1 MNRLRLINVFVII
14 NNDTTMV
21 MKRLIFSLCAILFSL
36 AATLSAKNSPSTAAP
51 EFAFPKKVSAR
62 AEKDLRKA
70 IKTNDGKAAIN
81 ALIRFGLAESAIS
94 KENLPAVIS
103 RVTEIAD
110 NENDSVTRS
119 LLYTLLA
126 DIYSEIYGESR
137 YIYDER
143 QIPPAQY
150 PDDIFSWSGD
160 QFKAKIKECLTEA
173 LKPADKLIST
183 RISDYATIL
192 SLGKYTATFYPTL
205 YDFVANKA
213 INTYISYETD
223 NYQLAQRW
231 LSPAKEF
238 VASSTASLP
247 GNLKDVLTLFQ
258 NLTTLH
264 NGATPPAIL
273 TDLNRYQFVISHLP
287 AEENQLSDFQHY
299 LSLFDRYRDNDY
311 AGLILAK
318 ACESMESIDE
328 KRKGL
333 DVINRYLAGT
343 ETVFNRKQLEYL
355 AEVATAPKISVKMP
369 PIVPKGYAAKI
380 KINGENITQCTLRLY
395 KLKPASYDRSR
406 SWNVKD
412 TATAKLIDTQKIV
425 FNTTPPCANDSSV
438 TFSMPEFGYYAIVP
452 DVDGISRSD
461 ERVSV
466 IACSDMAI
474 TSLSTRDLKQALVI
488 NPATGL
494 PVDGAAVMLSS
505 RDSKEKPT
513 DIGHTDAEGCCAIDD
528 NSDYTAIYPTKGDD
542 IYSPSVGAWGSYLP
556 KDEIKVEILTDLP
569 VYHPGDTVLAVAVA
583 YDRDFKGNKPRPD
596 ESITLELRDVNYNIV
611 DRATAT
617 TDQWGRI
624 EARLAVPTTGLT
636 GRFRLQASAN
646 GRDNIGMTWVTVS
659 DYKLPT
665 FELITDKVTSTPGQ
679 PVIIE
684 GKAVTYAGFPLKNA
698 KVSLSLSN
706 VSPWRWWRFNASS
719 PSFYTAEA
727 STGDDGGY
735 RFVITPELLNGAPR
749 PDALFVAK
757 LTAVSPSGES
767 RDALTSFSNRKSYQ
781 ITVAMPTVIN
791 ATKPVKIR
799 LSVLGSDNRNADK
812 EVMATVIR
820 NGLTIGRLNIG
831 ADGHT
836 FFSDFQSGSYSI
848 RFALAD
854 TTLIC
859 KPETKDIV
867 IYRPTDKLSPVDKP
881 LWVPETSVIADGYS
895 RKATVDYATA
905 SDSTHIYYL
914 ASGRDGTVA
923 KGWLNPSK
931 GMNKLEITVPDEESE
946 IKLIL
951 LTAQDLSLYSETINI
966 STPEAMRKISVNVE
980 TFRDK
985 VTPGKEET
993 LTLTVKDD
1001 SGNPVKA
1008 ALLVD
1013 MYNKALTQLAQ
1024 QQFSFSTSPL
1034 YTPIIHAQTRMNDRP
1049 GTYLG
1054 KNIRHVDRPSI
1065 SQPAF
1070 NLYGQQFINR
1080 LGGIRMR
1087 GYAMMKSVATGT
1099 GGINAVREQ
1108 DDDIAENSTDD
1119 ATETVQTTETTD
1131 SAASRAEEPT
1141 FAYRDSE
1148 TPLALFRP
1156 MLSTDDA
1163 GRLKLSYTVPNA
1175 NATWTLATLAYD
1187 ACMLTSSGSCDII
1200 ASKPIMVQPN
1210 CPRFLRMGDRAVI
1223 LANVMNA
1230 TDSALTVKTRF
1241 EIFNPVTGSN
1251 ISVTESTDSI
1261 PPRQAAIVDIAIDTP
1276 FDVALLGYRVKS
1288 SAVTHADGEQGII
1301 PVLESVQPLIESEPF
1316 YIAPDSTIFSMDL
1329 PKTPAGG
1336 RTTLQF
1342 CENPTWYVVT
1352 ALPGLRANTNRT
1364 SNSAAAAIFSA
1375 AVSDGLLRDN
1385 PEIKSAL
1392 HRWSSS
1398 DRSDSTLISMLNRN
1412 SDLKIIMLQAT
1423 PWMMD
1428 ASSDTERMN
1437 RLAILFDKKEIFAAY
1452 AANIEALAKM
1462 QCHGGGW
1469 AWTPDYKE
1477 SSYWVTMNILEE
1489 MGQLTRL
1496 GFMPDDKRLKSM
1508 IDNAVEYID
1517 RETASQF
1524 RKFPDGDYTRY
1535 VTVRDLFP
1543 TVKQSTAA
1551 TKVTAATVQ
1560 KLIAGWQNLNVADK
1574 AIAAMIL
1581 NTHSYAATARNI
1593 MASIDEYA
1601 VTSPALGMWWPSL
1614 DDLTVSRYSK
1624 IGAAAIIL
1632 DAYAT
1637 VTPSSN
1643 AIDAIRQWI
1652 VTQKEAQDWNDGVIT
1667 AQVIASFLSTGSRW
1681 ATPARGAIVTING
1694 NEITPDRIE
1703 KITGY
1708 FRDDISSLA
1717 ADGGRLTV
1725 VKPGDYPSWG
1735 AAITCGRMAMEE
1747 IKPASC
1753 DAVAIEKMLFK
1764 AVNTPEGTRW
1774 EATDSYK
1781 VGDRLKID
1789 LLIHAKRDM
1798 DYVAIVDSRGACLE
1812 PVEQLPR
1819 PIVEQGIYFY
1829 RENRDAVTNI
1839 FVDRLPKGV
1848 YRLSYEMNVN
1858 NAGRYSA
1865 GTASIQSQYAP
1876 ALTAHSAG
1884 AIINVKKD

>member
-1 MNRLRLINVFVII
+1 M
-14 NNDTTMV
+14 

-36 AATLSAKNSPSTAAP
+36 TVTISAKSAPTTTAP
-51 EFAFPKKVSAR
+51 EFAYPKKVSER

-70 IKTNDGKAAIN
+70 IKADDGKAVIN

-94 KENLPAVIS
+94 KDNLPAVIS

-110 NENDSVTRS
+110 NENDAITRS
-119 LLYTLLA
+119 LLYTLLT
-126 DIYSEIYGESR
+126 DIYSEIYSESR
-137 YIYDER
+137 YIYDQR
-143 QIPPAQY
+143 QIPLLPY
-150 PDDIFSWSGD
+150 PDDIFAWSGD
-160 QFKAKIKECLTEA
+160 QFKAKIKECMTEA
-173 LKPADKLIST
+173 LKPADKLKST
-183 RISDYATIL
+183 RISDYASIL
-192 SLGKYTATFYPTL
+192 NLGKYTATFYPTL

-213 INTYISYETD
+213 INTYISNESD
-223 NYQLAQRW
+223 KYQLAQRW
-231 LSPAKEF
+231 LTPAKEF
-238 VASSTASLP
+238 VTMSTASLP

-258 NLTTLH
+258 NLTLLH
-264 NGATPPAIL
+264 GGATPPAIL

-287 AEENQLSDFQHY
+287 GDGNQLSNFQRY
-299 LSLFDRYRDNDY
+299 LSLFDGYRDNNY

-318 ACESMESIDE
+318 ACESTESIDE

-333 DVINRYLAGT
+333 DEINRYLAEN
-343 ETVFNRKQLEYL
+343 ETAFNRKQLEYL
-355 AEVATAPKISVKMP
+355 AEVTTAPKITVTMP
-369 PIVPKGYAAKI
+369 QIVPKDYAAKI
-380 KINGENITQCTLRLY
+380 KINGRNITQCTLRLY
-395 KLKPASYDRSR
+395 KVKSTSYDRIT
-406 SWNVKD
+406 SWNSKD
-412 TATAKLIDTQKIV
+412 TATAKLIDKRTIV
-425 FNTTPPCANDSSV
+425 FNTPAPCINDSSV
-438 TFSMPEFGYYAIVP
+438 TFTMPEFGYYAIVP
-452 DVDGISRSD
+452 EVNGIKQRDV
-461 ERVSV
+461 RVSV

-474 TSLSTRDLKQALVI
+474 TTLSTRDLKQALVI

-494 PVDGAAVMLSS
+494 PVDGAAVMQGS

-513 DIGHTDAEGCCAIDD
+513 TIGLTDSEGCCALGDK
-528 NSDYTAIYPTKGDD
+528 SDYTDIYPTKGDD
-542 IYSPSVGAWGSYLP
+542 IYYSSSVGAWGGYLP
-556 KDEIKVEILTDLP
+556 KNEITVEILTDLP
-569 VYHPGDTVLAVAVA
+569 VYHPGDTVIAVAIA
-583 YDRDFKGNKPRPD
+583 YDRELKGNKPRPD
-596 ESITLELRDVNYNIV
+596 EAITLELRDVNYNIV

-617 TDQWGRI
+617 TDRWGRI
-624 EARLAVPTTGLT
+624 EARLAVPPTGLS
-636 GRFRLQASAN
+636 GRFRLQASAK
-646 GRDNIGMTWVTVS
+646 GSDNIGMTWVTVS

-665 FELITDKVTSTPGQ
+665 YELITDKVTSTPGQ
-679 PVIIE
+679 PVIID
-684 GKAVTYAGFPLKNA
+684 GKAVTYAGFPVGNA

-706 VSPWRWWRFNASS
+706 VSPWRWWCFNDLS
-719 PSFYTAEA
+719 PSFYTAE
-727 STGDDGGY
+727 TTTNDDGTY
-735 RFVITPELLNGAPR
+735 RFVLTPELLDGAPQ

-767 RDALTSFSNRKSYQ
+767 RDASTTFTNSKSFQ
-781 ITVAMPTVIN
+781 ITVNMPTVIN
-791 ATKPVKIR
+791 ATKPVRIG
-799 LSVLGSDNRNADK
+799 LSVLGSDNRDTDK
-812 EVMATVIR
+812 DVVANVIR
-820 NGLTIGRLNIG
+820 NGLTIGQLNIN
-831 ADGHT
+831 ADGNT
-836 FFSDFQSGSYSI
+836 SFSDFPSGSYSI

-854 TTLIC
+854 TTLTC
-859 KPETKDIV
+859 KPKTTDIV

-881 LWVPETSVIADGYS
+881 LWVPETTVIADGDT
-895 RKATVDYATA
+895 RKATVVYATA
-905 SDSTHIYYL
+905 SDSTHTYYL
-914 ASGRDGTVA
+914 ASGRDGVVA

-931 GMNKLEITVPDEESE
+931 GMNNFEITVPDEESD

-951 LTAQDLSLYSETINI
+951 LTARDLSLYSETINI

-993 LTLTVKDD
+993 MTLTVKDN

-1008 ALLVD
+1008 AMLVD
-1013 MYNKALTQLAQ
+1013 MYNKALTQLAP
-1024 QQFSFSTSPL
+1024 QQFSFSTWPL
-1034 YTPIIHAQTRMNDRP
+1034 YIPIIYTQTRMNDRP
-1049 GTYLG
+1049 GTYLS
-1054 KNIRHVDRPSI
+1054 KDIRHVGQLSI

-1080 LGGIRMR
+1080 LEGIRVR
-1087 GYAMMKSVATGT
+1087 GYAMMKSAVTGSN
-1099 GGINAVREQ
+1099 GLNAVREQ
-1108 DDDIAENSTDD
+1108 EDELAEISVDDVQGTVQ
-1119 ATETVQTTETTD
+1119 ATEATD
-1131 SAASRAEEPT
+1131 SAASQAEEPM

-1163 GRLKLSYTVPNA
+1163 GRLQLSYTVPNA

-1187 ACMLTSSGSCDII
+1187 TGMLTSSTACDII

-1230 TDSALTVKTRF
+1230 TDSAMTVKTRF
-1241 EIFNPVTGSN
+1241 EIFNPVTGRS

-1261 PPRQAAIVDIAIDTP
+1261 APRQTAIVDIAIDTP
-1276 FDVALLGYRVKS
+1276 FDVVMLGYRVKS
-1288 SAVTHADGEQGII
+1288 STATHADGEQGII
-1301 PVLESVQPLIESEPF
+1301 PVLESVQPLIESKPF

-1342 CENPTWYVVT
+1342 CENPAWYVVT

-1375 AVSDGLLRDN
+1375 AVADGLLRDN

-1392 HRWSSS
+1392 HRWLSS
-1398 DRSDSTLISMLNRN
+1398 DRSDSTLVSMLQRN
-1412 SDLKIIMLQAT
+1412 SDLKIVMLQAT

-1428 ASSDTERMN
+1428 AQSDTERMN
-1437 RLAILFDKKEIFAAY
+1437 RLALLFDKKEIFATY

-1477 SSYWVTMNILEE
+1477 PSYWVTMNTLEG
-1489 MGQLTRL
+1489 MGHLMRL
-1496 GFMPDDKRLKSM
+1496 GYMPDDKRLKSM
-1508 IDNAVEYID
+1508 VENAVEYVD
-1517 RETASQF
+1517 REAASQF
-1524 RKFPDGDYTRY
+1524 REYPDGDYTRY
-1535 VTVRDLFP
+1535 VAVRDLFP

-1551 TKVTAATVQ
+1551 AKVSEATVQ
-1560 KLIAGWQNLNVADK
+1560 KLIAGWKNLNVTDK
-1574 AIAAMIL
+1574 AIAAIIL
-1581 NTHSYAATARNI
+1581 NNHSYAATARNV

-1601 VTSPALGMWWPSL
+1601 LTSPALGMWWTSL
-1614 DDLTVSRYSK
+1614 DDITDAPYSK

-1637 VTPSSN
+1637 VTPSSK

-1652 VTQKEAQDWNDGVIT
+1652 VIQKEAQNWKDGVIT
-1667 AQVIASFLSTGSRW
+1667 SQVIASFISTGSKW
-1681 ATPARGAIVTING
+1681 TTPARGAIVSING
-1694 NEITPDRIE
+1694 NEITSDKIE
-1703 KITGY
+1703 RITGY
-1708 FRDDISSLA
+1708 FRNDISSLA
-1717 ADGGRLTV
+1717 ADGGRLTI

-1735 AAITCGRMAMEE
+1735 AAITCGRMTMEE

-1753 DAVAIEKMLFK
+1753 DAVAIEKTLYK
-1764 AVNTPEGTRW
+1764 AVNTPDGTRW
-1774 EATDSYK
+1774 EASDSYK
-1781 VGDRLKID
+1781 VGDRIKVD
-1789 LLIHAKRDM
+1789 LLIHANRDI
-1798 DYVAIVDSRGACLE
+1798 DYVAIVDHRGACLE

-1829 RENRDAVTNI
+1829 RENRDAETKI

-1884 AIINVKKD
+1884 AIINVNEDR